1 MLVVFSM
8 RREAPSRTVRSVSMD
23 DSFQV
28 SVPDTVMFEPSLI
41 TSADTAIVAK
51 VVDMRRSVTKENA
64 VRMVVSKGGSVI
76 VFAPSI
82 RNILPSE
89 LVTDEVEGSVKDWG
103 EQHKGNHWDSQFF
116 SSQPRC
122 TEKELTGQKDGN
134 GEGQRVEDWGL

>member
-1 MLVVFSM
+1 
-8 RREAPSRTVRSVSMD
+8 
-23 DSFQV
+23 
-28 SVPDTVMFEPSLI
+28 
-41 TSADTAIVAK
+41 
-51 VVDMRRSVTKENA
+51 MRRSATIENA

-103 EQHKGNHWDSQFF
+103 EQHKSNHWDSQFF

-134 GEGQRVEDWGL
+134 GEGQRVEDRGL